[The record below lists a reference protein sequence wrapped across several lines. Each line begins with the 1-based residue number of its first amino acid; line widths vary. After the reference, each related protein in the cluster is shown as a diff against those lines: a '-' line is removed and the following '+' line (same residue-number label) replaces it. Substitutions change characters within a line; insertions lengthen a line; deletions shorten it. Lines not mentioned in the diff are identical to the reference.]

1 MKTLFSKMMVAGLA
15 LALSSI
21 CLMGC
26 EPSKDAEG
34 SVSVTVKDA
43 DGNTYTT
50 VKIGNQIWM
59 AKNLNVDVEGSM
71 CYDNDPANC
80 EKYGRLYTWEAAK
93 RACPDGWHLP
103 SKEDF
108 KSLLD
113 KVGSSDGE
121 RSANL
126 RAPSWAEGEDKYGF
140 SALPAGSYYSDYEEF
155 DYLGYYAYFW
165 SSTERDESYAYSLD
179 IDGGSADVDNNAKDY
194 GRSVRCLK
202 DN

>member
-1 MKTLFSKMMVAGLA
+1 MMIVGMTLASL
-15 LALSSI
+15 

-50 VKIGNQIWM
+50 VKIGNQVWM

-71 CYDNDPANC
+71 CYDNDHANC
-80 EKYGRLYTWEAAK
+80 EKYGRLYTWAAAQK
-93 RACPDGWHLP
+93 VCPSGWHLP
-103 SKEDF
+103 TRKEF
-108 KSLLD
+108 KMFLEA
-113 KVGSSDGE
+113 VGSSDEE

-140 SALPAGSYYSDYEEF
+140 SALPAGYYVSDSKEF
-155 DYLGYYAYFW
+155 YVLGYGAYFC
-165 SSTERDESYAYSLD
+165 SSTERRGDGAYHLVIS
-179 IDGGSADVDNNAKDY
+179 DGIAGVDSGSKNF
-194 GRSVRCLK
+194 GFSVRCLK

>member
-1 MKTLFSKMMVAGLA
+1 MMVAGLA

-26 EPSKDAEG
+26 EPSKDA
-34 SVSVTVKDA
+34 
-43 DGNTYTT
+43 DGNTYPT
-50 VKIGNQIWM
+50 VQIGNQIWM
-59 AKNLNVDVEGSM
+59 AKNMNAAVEGSM

-80 EKYGRLYTWEAAK
+80 EKYGRLYTWAAAQK
-93 RACPDGWHLP
+93 VCPSGWHLP

-113 KVGSSDGE
+113 KVGSSDEE

-140 SALPAGSYYSDYEEF
+140 SALPAGYYLSDSEEF
-155 DYLGYYAYFW
+155 IHLGGRAYFW
-165 SSTERDESYAYSLD
+165 SSTEDDEDYAYNLNINDS
-179 IDGGSADVDNNAKDY
+179 SAGVHYYSKDL
-194 GRSVRCLK
+194 GNSVRCLK
-202 DN
+202 D

>member
-1 MKTLFSKMMVAGLA
+1 MMIVGMTLASL
-15 LALSSI
+15 

-50 VKIGNQIWM
+50 VKIGNQVWM

-71 CYDNDPANC
+71 CYDNDLANC
-80 EKYGRLYTWEAAK
+80 EKYGRLYTWAAAQK
-93 RACPDGWHLP
+93 VCPSGWHLP
-103 SKEDF
+103 SKADF

-113 KVGSSDGE
+113 KVGSSGGE

-140 SALPAGSYYSDYEEF
+140 SVLPAGFCYSDDVEF
-155 DYLGYYAYFW
+155 NVLGSLAVFW
-165 SSTERDESYAYSLD
+165 SSTGDNENYAYRLYINGLIAGVD
-179 IDGGSADVDNNAKDY
+179 IRSKNDGY
-194 GRSVRCLK
+194 SVRCLK